1 MITSKPGEMPLD
13 IVHDPFLHFRALQCR
28 HRMVIEDLSRVGHA
42 QLARRPVEEAGAE
55 RRLELLE
62 DGSPSISACGDC
74 RAPQSG
80 CRNPRCGRNRG
91 SRSGRAW
98 HSPASM
104 QRMTGD
110 YNEWEVECSP
120 VTPAARS

>member
-55 RRLELLE
+55 RRLQLLE
-62 DGSPSISACGDC
+62 AMAH
-74 RAPQSG
+74 R
-80 CRNPRCGRNRG
+80 RFR
-91 SRSGRAW
+91 
-98 HSPASM
+98 H
-104 QRMTGD
+104 
-110 YNEWEVECSP
+110 VEI
-120 VTPAARS
+120 AARRSQAAGIHDADEIAEVVQVEHGTPQRPCSG